1 MIFLYSSTN
10 KMSFIPLAKR
20 KERLARKKV
29 ERHMTHFHKIL
40 PCGLMNKVGKRHVE
54 GQAPDD
60 TRPPKIQ
67 NQGGSSSQVPKDNP
81 IETPK
86 EDKADKRSFPA
97 KDDSSINPLCG
108 ATHHLILSSSSE
120 VTYPSLRT
128 SLETTR
134 SSTVCRPSSYQ
145 TWQRVTY

>member
-10 KMSFIPLAKR
+10 KMFFIPLAKR

-29 ERHMTHFHKIL
+29 ERHMTYFHKIL
-40 PCGLMNKVGKRHVE
+40 PSGLMTKVGKRNAE
-54 GQAPDD
+54 GQALDD
-60 TRPPKIQ
+60 TPPKIQ
-67 NQGGSSSQVPKDNP
+67 KQGGSSSQVPKDNP

-86 EDKADKRSFPA
+86 EDKAGKHSFPA
-97 KDDSSINPLCG
+97 KDDSPINPLCRV
-108 ATHHLILSSSSE
+108 THHLILSSSFE
-120 VTYPSLRT
+120 VVSP

-145 TWQRVTY
+145 TWQRITY